1 MIVKKVKTTLRKEKK
16 PKAWQ
21 IKDLVDYIRHPH
33 NVNPEEKVEY
43 SGSRNFLSNTH
54 AGQRAEMIG
63 LAHETVHSKM
73 PVQHWIFSWKEGE
86 QPTEQQVEEFVDIFL
101 EKMGLQGHQ
110 TVFGLHNNTENF
122 HLHIA
127 VNRVNPD
134 TLKVIQPHKGFD
146 IKAAHRILAIAEN
159 KQGWESEKNAL
170 YAVLENGE
178 IVERLRKKEIKPQ
191 QPALDFEHARGE
203 KSAQRMAQERGHEI
217 IKSAGSWKE
226 LHENLENVGLRFEKK
241 GSGAIIFV
249 GDIAV
254 KASSV
259 DRKFSMKK
267 LVDRLG
273 KFEAGNYQAD
283 NPVTQPEPISA
294 INREEWIKYKKEEAE
309 YKSNKEDRKKSIKD
323 LKQNH
328 ISQRKK
334 ALAGLAKHGL
344 NILNIGRHF
353 LKHHQKSEI
362 NQLTLKNKKKYSL
375 NNFPRFE
382 TWLRQHGKFKQAD
395 MWRYRKSFENEN
407 NVHVQEEIQEN
418 NSMRQRENFERYAQ
432 AVAADRYRVTC
443 IKMEEDGK
451 GKKTFI
457 LDKKDGV
464 TKGFTVDELKRKMP
478 EMLRLQARGENI
490 YYTPLSERKHHILID
505 DMSKDSVNKLM
516 QGGFQPAALLES
528 SPGNYQCLLTIP
540 KLGTE
545 FDKDVGNRLTE
556 QLNRMYGDPKL

>member
-191 QPALDFEHARGE
+191 QQALDFEHARGE
-203 KSAQRMAQERGHEI
+203 KSAQRIAQECGHEI
-217 IKSAGSWKE
+217 IKAR
-226 LHENLENVGLRFEKK
+226 V
-241 GSGAIIFV
+241 
-249 GDIAV
+249 
-254 KASSV
+254 
-259 DRKFSMKK
+259 
-267 LVDRLG
+267 
-273 KFEAGNYQAD
+273 
-283 NPVTQPEPISA
+283 
-294 INREEWIKYKKEEAE
+294 
-309 YKSNKEDRKKSIKD
+309 
-323 LKQNH
+323 
-328 ISQRKK
+328 
-334 ALAGLAKHGL
+334 
-344 NILNIGRHF
+344 
-353 LKHHQKSEI
+353 
-362 NQLTLKNKKKYSL
+362 
-375 NNFPRFE
+375 
-382 TWLRQHGKFKQAD
+382 HGKNCMKILKTSDCVLKKRAPGQLSL
-395 MWRYRKSFENEN
+395 W
-407 NVHVQEEIQEN
+407 
-418 NSMRQRENFERYAQ
+418 
-432 AVAADRYRVTC
+432 VTS
-443 IKMEEDGK
+443 
-451 GKKTFI
+451 
-457 LDKKDGV
+457 L
-464 TKGFTVDELKRKMP
+464 
-478 EMLRLQARGENI
+478 
-490 YYTPLSERKHHILID
+490 
-505 DMSKDSVNKLM
+505 
-516 QGGFQPAALLES
+516 
-528 SPGNYQCLLTIP
+528 
-540 KLGTE
+540 
-545 FDKDVGNRLTE
+545 
-556 QLNRMYGDPKL
+556 